1 MQKEEFK
8 VLSDRE
14 HVLARSG
21 MYIGSV
27 VPEELSGIID
37 FKFQTKKISPGLI
50 KIVEEI
56 YQNAIDEHI
65 RTNGEFATKIEVAIE
80 NHPIEGT
87 SVTISDNGR
96 GIPIEKHV
104 GEYRPVLAWT
114 TLRAGS
120 NFDDSKRITAYGWSN
135 SSHIPT
141 RENRS
146 LDSSIFSGRN
156 LDGCEQYLIL

>member
-50 KIVEEI
+50 KIV
-56 YQNAIDEHI
+56 
-65 RTNGEFATKIEVAIE
+65 
-80 NHPIEGT
+80 
-87 SVTISDNGR
+87 
-96 GIPIEKHV
+96 
-104 GEYRPVLAWT
+104 
-114 TLRAGS
+114 
-120 NFDDSKRITAYGWSN
+120 
-135 SSHIPT
+135 
-141 RENRS
+141 
-146 LDSSIFSGRN
+146 
-156 LDGCEQYLIL
+156 